1 MNVTEL
7 ARAARAASGPLART
21 AGAVRNAA
29 LDAMAAGLRARAEE
43 IFAANREDLETARA
57 DALAAPLLARL
68 TLDERKLSGLLE
80 GLASLRAL
88 PDPIGRATLRTE
100 LSEGLVL
107 ERVVCPIGVI
117 GVIFESRPDAL
128 VQISSLC
135 LKSGNACLLKGGR
148 EALRTNRALFAAIR
162 DATVAAGLP
171 EGWIGLLESRDDVA
185 GLLALDRDVDLLVP
199 RGSNA
204 FVRHI
209 QDNTRIPVMGHSS
222 GLCHL
227 YVDRAAD
234 PAMAVRL
241 AVDAKTQAPSTCN
254 SIETL
259 LVHEAAAPA
268 FLPALGEAMAARGVR
283 LRGDPATRAF
293 LPSCEPATDADWDE
307 EYLDLTLSVRVVP
320 SLAEAVAHVNRHGS
334 HHTDAI
340 VTEDRAAAEEFLAA
354 VDSADVFWNCSTRF
368 ADGFRFGLGAEVGI
382 STGKLHARGPVGL
395 EGLTTYKWLLRGA
408 GQTVAPF
415 AEGFERFTHRPLP
428 LAPEEPGRA

>member
-1 MNVTEL
+1 MNVNEL
-7 ARAARAASGPLART
+7 ARAARAAAGPLSRT
-21 AGAVRNAA
+21 PNEARNAA
-29 LDAMAAGLRARAEE
+29 LSAMAAGLRAHAEE
-43 IFAANREDLETARA
+43 IFAANREDLAAAAAEGL
-57 DALAAPLLARL
+57 DAPLAARL
-68 TLDERKLSGLLE
+68 SFDERKLAGLLD
-80 GLASLRAL
+80 GLAALAAL
-88 PDPIGRATLRTE
+88 PDPVGRRQLRTE
-100 LSEGLVL
+100 LAPGLVL
-107 ERVVCPIGVI
+107 ERVACPLGVV
-117 GVIFESRPDAL
+117 GVVFESRPDAL

-162 DATVAAGLP
+162 ASTAAAGIPADWIALLETREDVAAM
-171 EGWIGLLESRDDVA
+171 
-185 GLLALDRDVDLLVP
+185 LACDRDIDLVVP

-209 QDNTRIPVMGHSS
+209 QENTRIPVMGHSS

-227 YVDRAAD
+227 YVDESAD
-234 PAMAVRL
+234 VAMAMRI

-268 FLPALGEAMAARGVR
+268 FLPALASAMAEKGVE
-283 LRGDPATRAF
+283 LRGDAAARAIV
-293 LPSCEPATDADWDE
+293 PSMNPATDADWDE
-307 EYLDLTLSVRVVP
+307 EYLGPVLSVRVVA
-320 SLAEAVAHVNRHGS
+320 SLDEAVAHVNAHGS
-334 HHTDAI
+334 HHTDA
-340 VTEDRAAAEEFLAA
+340 VVAQDRAAAERFLAA

-395 EGLTTYKWLLRGA
+395 EGLTTYKWVLRGS

-415 AEGFERFTHRPLP
+415 VSGAERFTHRPLP
-428 LAPEEPGRA
+428 AGDSADA